1 MTADKDSWK
10 REPFT
15 GGLPIPFQATFS
27 STELSR
33 LRKGLI
39 PKSMDDKWFIYF
51 ESPYLY
57 LHRSWTGKLIYR
69 VELRMVGEGASVV
82 ECLSDPETLNRM
94 GTDFQAAL
102 VDVVIS
108 NLLLGKRK
116 PFPAPD
122 GLMDPKKSIL
132 QHNVSGTGYPNTESD
147 AGGPA
152 A

>member
-27 STELSR
+27 PTELSR

-69 VELRMVGEGASVV
+69 VEPRMVVRAL
-82 ECLSDPETLNRM
+82 LSWSAFPIL
-94 GTDFQAAL
+94 
-102 VDVVIS
+102 
-108 NLLLGKRK
+108 KRSI
-116 PFPAPD
+116 AW
-122 GLMDPKKSIL
+122 GLIFKRLWSML
-132 QHNVSGTGYPNTESD
+132 
-147 AGGPA
+147 
-152 A
+152 